1 MEMIQLILQL
11 ILQNNLK
18 FVSGARTPRMI
29 VLTFNANIRII
40 LLTAADFTGKSRLNV
55 YL

>member
-18 FVSGARTPRMI
+18 FALCAITPRMI
-29 VLTFNANIRII
+29 VLTFDPNMMRVICSLQRISPEN
-40 LLTAADFTGKSRLNV
+40 LF
-55 YL
+55 